1 MLRAPRA
8 KPRTKSGKAVTVHS
22 KDYPVGRDYDG
33 LLRALEDSYERRGRH
48 EVTLADVKAL
58 GGEGAIFRLQVKAG
72 TLEKLSPPID
82 EGWTVHSQERSARAV
97 VTRIDLDEEQL
108 IVRCTD
114 GRPGKSF
121 AQTITLSA
129 PDFLLRLRDW
139 LQEKQGRPFP
149 RLFQEFENSK
159 LGVEPLKSLTLPDLA
174 VEELREG
181 QLRAMRSLGKGAMHL
196 WGPPGTGKT
205 YTVARAVKC
214 FLQNGYKVALFA
226 PTNVAVDT
234 AVLALRS
241 AFLNSGSPL
250 SGGYLVR
257 AGYPELDELE
267 AYPELMAWQDSLKA
281 QQRELLTLKLIKR
294 ELEVQMRTVKGPE
307 KSALLR
313 KLDETKT
320 EEERVRTTRTEELW
334 TLAKNAQI
342 LATTVYSALH
352 REEMLAFF
360 GTEKVAVVIDEA
372 GMVPRYSTLPLL
384 ELLSGGD
391 APQGTLSQVPS
402 SVSLLLAGD
411 PRQLAPI
418 YNSHNEKDVNLRY
431 WLGESLMEELLA
443 DQSAGNVRQLNEQS
457 RMDPSICQPISRT
470 YYDNRLLTVPDALRP
485 RPPLAL
491 GWPGEGLV
499 IVDARKASLPDD
511 APEES
516 KLRYNKKMNERSLQV
531 AVRLIREALAGG
543 AKRVLWL
550 SPFREQARKA
560 RKLVDLHFSDTEVRA
575 GTVHT
580 SQGSEADLV
589 ILDPVGIGHRWLR
602 GQIGGELDIE
612 RLLNVAVS
620 RARGQVIVFGNNQDL
635 AKNDIFRRLLGEAN
649 RWDGGAA

>member
-1 MLRAPRA
+1 MPRA
-8 KPRTKSGKAVTVHS
+8 KPRTMSGKAVTVLS
-22 KDYPVGRDYDG
+22 SDYPVGRDYDG

-48 EVTLADVKAL
+48 EVTLADAKAL

-82 EGWTVHSQERSARAV
+82 EGWTVHSQEHSARAV
-97 VTRIDLDEEQL
+97 VTRIDFDEEQL
-108 IVRCTD
+108 LVRYTD

-121 AQTITLSA
+121 AQKITLSA
-129 PDFLLRLRDW
+129 PDFLVRLRDW

-159 LGVEPLKSLTLPDLA
+159 SGDDLTSLDCSGLDS
-174 VEELREG
+174 EQLREG
-181 QLRAMRSLGKGAMHL
+181 QWRALRSLGKGAMHL

-205 YTVARAVKC
+205 YTVARAVQC

-241 AFLNSGSPL
+241 AFLNSDSPL
-250 SGGYLVR
+250 TGGYLVR

-267 AYPELMAWQDSLKA
+267 AYPELMAWQESLKA
-281 QQRELLTLKLIKR
+281 QQRELLTLKLLKR
-294 ELEVQMRTVKGPE
+294 DLEEQLRAVKGSE

-313 KLDETKT
+313 TLEETKT
-320 EEERVRTTRTEELW
+320 EEELVRKTRTEELW
-334 TLAKNAQI
+334 TLAKNARI
-342 LATTVYSALH
+342 LATTMYSALH

-360 GTEKVAVVIDEA
+360 AAEKVAVVIDEA

-384 ELLSGGD
+384 ELLSGGE
-391 APQGTLSQVPS
+391 APQGTLSRVPN

-418 YNSHNEKDVNLRY
+418 FSQRNETDVNLRY
-431 WLGESLMEELLA
+431 WLGHSLMEELLK
-443 DQSAGNVRQLNEQS
+443 DQSAGQVRQLNEQS

-470 YYDNRLLTVPDALRP
+470 YYDNRLLTVADALRP
-485 RPPLAL
+485 RPPLAP
-491 GWPGEGLV
+491 GWPGKGLV
-499 IVDARKASLPDD
+499 LVDARKAALPAD

-516 KLRYNKKMNERSLQV
+516 KLRFNKKMNERNLQV
-531 AVRLIREALAGG
+531 AVRLIREALGGG

-550 SPFREQARKA
+550 SPFRDQARKA
-560 RKLVDLHFSDTEVRA
+560 RKLVDLHFSDSEVRA

-589 ILDPVGIGHRWLR
+589 ILDPVVIRHRWLL

-620 RARGQVIVFGNNQDL
+620 RGRAQVIVFGTNQDL
-635 AKNDIFRRLLGEAN
+635 AKNDIFRRLLNEAY
-649 RWDGGAA
+649 RWDGGVA